1 MFQYQALFKDF
12 KPYRPLTGNDHG
24 IIIGMNEISAGF
36 LLDFHGLGQGFV
48 ESLAVE
54 DNIGTIA
61 LGCLHLGKGGGFR
74 HDDRGTDSVHGPAEG
89 NALGMVAGRGCN
101 DSALFLFRAQSHDA
115 VRSTAD
121 LEGTCA
127 LEIFKFQ
134 VGFPVCQSGN
144 RVGHVKGRLI
154 GPDLSDGL

>member
-1 MFQYQALFKDF
+1 
-12 KPYRPLTGNDHG
+12 
-24 IIIGMNEISAGF
+24 
-36 LLDFHGLGQGFV
+36 
-48 ESLAVE
+48 
-54 DNIGTIA
+54 
-61 LGCLHLGKGGGFR
+61 
-74 HDDRGTDSVHGPAEG
+74 
-89 NALGMVAGRGCN
+89 MVAGRGCN

-144 RVGHVKGRLI
+144 RVGHVKGRLM
-154 GPDLSDGL
+154 DQTFQTALASSMALSVTLASFMFGFPP